1 MIDSYSFG
9 RISVNQKTYSKDVII
24 FPDRVQDNWW
34 RKEGHL
40 LQLEDI
46 EDALA
51 EADPEVVVVGR
62 GKFGVMKIS
71 AEVRDYLHSKN
82 ILLHSEKSDRAVEAF
97 NRLSNSG
104 KRVLGAFHL
113 TC

>member
-1 MIDSYSFG
+1 MIDSYHFG
-9 RISVNQKTYSKDVII
+9 RININQRTYTKDVII
-24 FPDRVQDNWW
+24 FADRVQANWW

-46 EDALA
+46 ESAIE
-51 EADPEVVVVGR
+51 EANPEVVIVGR
-62 GKFGVMKIS
+62 GKFGVMKVS
-71 AEVRDYLHSKN
+71 SEVKIFLQEKN
-82 ILLHSEKSDRAVEAF
+82 IALHAEKSDRAVEVF
-97 NRLSNSG
+97 NQFARSG

>member
-9 RISVNQKTYSKDVII
+9 RISIDQKSYVKDVII
-24 FPDRVQDNWW
+24 FPGRVEADWW

-40 LQLEDI
+40 LQLADI
-46 EDALA
+46 ESAVT
-51 EADPEVVVVGR
+51 EADPEIVVVGQ
-62 GKFGVMKIS
+62 GKFGVMKVSPEVEGYLSKKDIVLHAEIS
-71 AEVRDYLHSKN
+71 DK
-82 ILLHSEKSDRAVEAF
+82 AVDVF
-97 NRLSNSG
+97 NRFLSEG